1 MQFDYV
7 TGVLF
12 FWVVLTSTVICI
24 CLWTLAE
31 VLRHRDK
38 KFNDA
43 KFKELSLRMSKFDTR
58 LKGIEKLWLDIERS
72 KIDSKKKGKVK

>member
-24 CLWTLAE
+24 CLWALAE

-38 KFNDA
+38 RLNDA
-43 KFKELSLRMSKFDTR
+43 QFDLLDLEMSKFGTR

>member
-12 FWVVLTSTVICI
+12 FWVVCTSTAICI
-24 CLWTLAE
+24 SLWVLAE
-31 VLRHRDK
+31 VLRRRDQ
-38 KFNDA
+38 KFNDYQ
-43 KFKELSLRMSKFDTR
+43 FDSIDLEMSKFDTR